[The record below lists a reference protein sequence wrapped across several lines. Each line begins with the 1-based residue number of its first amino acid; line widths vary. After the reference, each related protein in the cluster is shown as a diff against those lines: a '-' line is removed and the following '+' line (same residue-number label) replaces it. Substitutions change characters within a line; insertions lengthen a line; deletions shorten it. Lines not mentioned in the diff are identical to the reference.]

1 MDTPDTRYEIY
12 EVYVIN
18 FIECLEMD
26 TIKKKGIKHISTD
39 SLIVLIIDQVSDLP
53 SPPTKGGFRG
63 V

>member
-1 MDTPDTRYEIY
+1 MDTPDTRHEIY

-26 TIKKKGIKHISTD
+26 TIKKKGIKHIFTY
-39 SLIVLIIDQVSDLP
+39 SLIVLIGDQVSDLP
-53 SPPTKGGFRG
+53 FPPKKGGFRG